1 MISAV
6 SRTSG
11 VRHKP
16 LLDAINLKINPPDSR
31 CAEYEP
37 QRCLLPQRSNGQ
49 PLQHEEVTQSNRN
62 KYRQPDKE

>member
-1 MISAV
+1 MISTV

-37 QRCLLPQRSNGQ
+37 QRRLFPQRSNGQ
-49 PLQHEEVTQSNRN
+49 PLQHEEVTQSNRD
-62 KYRQPDKE
+62 KYRQPNEK